1 MNLMGRGWPSSNH
14 DDVSTCGRPRN
25 TIPGVRTILYT
36 KTKCQNMNWHPSL
49 HTLSSKTDFMNTS
62 IYYIDAYS
70 KLTKAIC
77 VLVSAERGK
86 GKGWKTFVI
95 NKLERLF
102 VNRQNAPI
110 VQHHHRPD
118 CQIAS
123 LFPIS
128 YFATLFEKRNLFK
141 KVHLNLG

>member
-1 MNLMGRGWPSSNH
+1 MPKHELAPF
-14 DDVSTCGRPRN
+14 
-25 TIPGVRTILYT
+25 
-36 KTKCQNMNWHPSL
+36 SL

-141 KVHLNLG
+141 KSTLKPGLIRDIRRMIEISPFCNTK